1 MALRLYLF
9 CLVSTIII
17 AFGLTFVLLMGVN
30 PYQSP
35 VWIIILFYTN
45 LTILIAG
52 ILALIGFY
60 YKIQISNREVI
71 FSHIYPTLRQ
81 GVLIAIVLVG
91 LLFLKQIDSL
101 NWWAALL
108 LVMSV
113 LLLELFFRSKK

>member
-1 MALRLYLF
+1 
-9 CLVSTIII
+9 VSTIII